1 MDEINRR
8 LDDHEERLQR
18 VENSTT
24 EFTTFR
30 EVINLKLEM
39 ISKNIVELKDAVV
52 ELKARPA
59 TLWDK
64 VISAVIGAAVTA
76 FIAYIISR

>member
-8 LDDHEERLQR
+8 LDDHEERLQK

-39 ISKNIVELKDAVV
+39 ISKNIV

>member
-24 EFTTFR
+24 EFATFR

-64 VISAVIGAAVTA
+64 VISAIIGAAATA
-76 FIAYIISR
+76 LIAYIISR

>member
-8 LDDHEERLQR
+8 LDDHEERLQK